1 MANEVVSILMGK
13 HIEVTFRGLTPV
25 KEYERMSGV
34 VSQCDGANIIMT
46 TKGDK
51 KKTLLFS
58 ISRVRHVSIS

>member
-34 VSQCDGANIIMT
+34 VSQCDGANIVMT
-46 TKGDK
+46 TKENK
-51 KKTLLFS
+51 PKTLVFS
-58 ISRVRHVSIS
+58 ISSARYIRIS